1 MHQALPFRVRMH
13 EWFNRIWRFLL
24 QNESRCRCYVR
35 YYYSAYFREQSMR
48 EHRRL
53 LYSAEEYF
61 IPLFKGESDVASL
74 LHTTFM
80 TMLDF
85 AIRVYNGDLEN
96 SEENAYHIFNLLY
109 DSLSSYFNP
118 NFINAE

>member
-1 MHQALPFRVRMH
+1 
-13 EWFNRIWRFLL
+13 
-24 QNESRCRCYVR
+24 
-35 YYYSAYFREQSMR
+35 MR

-53 LYSAEEYF
+53 LYTTEEYF
-61 IPLFKGESDVASL
+61 IPLFKGESDVVSL
-74 LHTTFM
+74 IHTTFM
-80 TMLDF
+80 TMMDF

-109 DSLSSYFNP
+109 DSLNSYFNP